1 MEALQEYLFID
12 EGPGN
17 DERKIIKRVVCNNR
31 KNGYLFSENS
41 VINVFENLADAE
53 KMAKKTFRKSII
65 KKVVFENVNVENMYS
80 GTGANITGFDF
91 QNSRLLIESKVDNNK
106 YGYDYRKLTIIN

>member
-31 KNGYLFSENS
+31 KNAY
-41 VINVFENLADAE
+41 E
-53 KMAKKTFRKSII
+53 KLKF
-65 KKVVFENVNVENMYS
+65 MYPQ
-80 GTGANITGFDF
+80 TYIFI
-91 QNSRLLIESKVDNNK
+91 LIEE
-106 YGYDYRKLTIIN
+106 GRKFLNFDDFLENRNYHKNTIQ